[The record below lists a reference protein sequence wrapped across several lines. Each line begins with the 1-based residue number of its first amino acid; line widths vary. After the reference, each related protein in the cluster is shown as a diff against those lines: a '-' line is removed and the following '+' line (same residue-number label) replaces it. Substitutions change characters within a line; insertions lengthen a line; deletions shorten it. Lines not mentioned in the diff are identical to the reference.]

1 MLFRSVVAQ
10 GELSN
15 DSPLVWA
22 MLVDQLG
29 RTLGAISD
37 VHLARGEAEL
47 AKAIVAGIEAGIGEL
62 HDHVPG
68 RPETSSEREVE
79 SDQEITRRPLYVSGP
94 GVGPSVLD
102 LDDDDPNFE
111 LDEFDRNQSG
121 IDFER

>member
-1 MLFRSVVAQ
+1 VAQ
-10 GELSN
+10 GKLSN

-29 RTLGAISD
+29 RTLRAISD

-47 AKAIVAGIEAGIGEL
+47 AKAVVAGIEAGIGEL
-62 HDHVPG
+62 HDQVPG
-68 RPETSSEREVE
+68 RPETSSDREVE

-94 GVGPSVLD
+94 GDGRSVLD

-111 LDEFDRNQSG
+111 LDEFDRNQG
-121 IDFER
+121 GVDFER